1 MSDPIKHEC
10 GIVLLRLLK
19 PMSYY
24 IEKYGSPFYGINKM
38 YLLMQKQHNRGQDGA
53 GFLSI
58 KFDPEPGNPYI
69 FRRRSVENQ
78 PLQDIFGQI
87 SRKINKKMKNNPE
100 YKENLELAAEEL
112 PYVGNVYLGHLRY
125 GTYGKNKI
133 ENCHP
138 FLRANNWMHKNL
150 IMAGNFN
157 MTNVDELFE
166 TLINLGQ
173 HPKEKADTVT
183 ILERTGHFLD
193 EEVNKVW
200 FDLKSKGIS
209 KKDASPMIMDNLDVA
224 NMLRRSAKKW
234 DGGYTIAGMIG
245 HGDAFVLRDP
255 NGIRPCFY
263 YIDDEIAVVT
273 SERPVIQTAFKVDID
288 KIKEL
293 DPGQAIIIKKN
304 GNISFEEIREPR
316 EKLSCSFERI
326 YFSRGNDA
334 DIYNERLE
342 LGRQTTQQVIH
353 SIAGDLDNTV
363 FSFIPNTAEVAF
375 YGLLKG
381 MEDYQK
387 RIQIDEIIEKNGTLS
402 DEDLEKILVKRIR
415 LEKIAIKDAKLRTF
429 ITDDNSRDDLVSHIY
444 DVTYGKVKPT
454 DNLVVLDDSIVR
466 GTTLQKSIIRILDTL
481 KPKKIIIVSS
491 APQIRYP
498 DCYGIDMAKLGDFI
512 AFKAAIELLKE
523 NGKESVIEEVYEKCK
538 KSVALKDYDGINYVK
553 GIYDLFTTDEVS
565 NKIAQLIREK
575 NINAEVEVIF
585 QTVEH
590 LHIACPNHKGD
601 WYFTGNY
608 PTASGMRVVNR
619 AFINYY
625 EGKNIRAY

>member
-78 PLQDIFGQI
+78 PIQDIFGQI
-87 SRKINKKMKNNPE
+87 SRKINKKMKNNPK
-100 YKENLELAAEEL
+100 YKDNLELAAEEL

-150 IMAGNFN
+150 IIAGNFN

-173 HPKEKADTVT
+173 HPKEKADTIT

-200 FDLKSKGIS
+200 FDLKSQGYS
-209 KKDASPMIMDNLDVA
+209 KKEGSPMIMEKLDIA

-234 DGGYTIAGMIG
+234 DGGYSIAGMVG
-245 HGDAFVLRDP
+245 HGDSFVLRDP

-263 YIDDEIAVVT
+263 YIDDEVAVVT

-288 KIKEL
+288 EIKEL
-293 DPGQAIIIKKN
+293 DPGHAIIIKKN
-304 GNISFEEIREPR
+304 GKISFEQIREPQ

-342 LGRQTTQQVIH
+342 LGKQVTNQVIN

-387 RIQIDEIIEKNGTLS
+387 RIQIDEIIERNGSLS
-402 DEDLEKILVKRIR
+402 DEDLGKILEKRVR

-429 ITDDNSRDDLVSHIY
+429 ITEDSSRDDLVSHIY
-444 DVTYGKVKPT
+444 DVTYGTIKPT
-454 DNLVVLDDSIVR
+454 DTLVVLDDSIVR

-481 KPKKIIIVSS
+481 KPKKIIVVSS

-512 AFKAAIELLKE
+512 AFRAAIELLKE
-523 NGKESVIEEVYEKCK
+523 QGKEEVIEEVYKKCK
-538 KSVALKDYDGINYVK
+538 VSVSLPEYDGVNYVK
-553 GIYDLFTTDEVS
+553 GIYDLFTDDEISKKV
-565 NKIAQLIREK
+565 AQLIREET
-575 NINAEVEVIF
+575 INAEVEVIF

>member
-1 MSDPIKHEC
+1 MSDQIKHEC

-38 YLLMQKQHNRGQDGA
+38 FLLMQKQHNRGQDGA
-53 GFLSI
+53 GLLSI

-69 FRRRSVENQ
+69 FRHRSVESQ
-78 PLQDIFGQI
+78 PLQDIFGKI
-87 SRKINKKMKNNPE
+87 TKKINKKMKANPE
-100 YKENLELAAEEL
+100 YKDNLELAAKEL
-112 PYVGNVYLGHLRY
+112 PFVGNVYLGHLRY

-133 ENCHP
+133 QNCHP
-138 FLRANNWMHKNL
+138 FIRSNNWMHKNL

-183 ILERTGHFLD
+183 VLERTGHFLD

-209 KKDASPMIMDNLDVA
+209 KKEGSHYIIEQLDVA
-224 NMLRRSAKKW
+224 NVLRRSAKKW
-234 DGGYTIAGMIG
+234 DGGYTLAGMMG
-245 HGDAFVLRDP
+245 HGDSFVIRDP
-255 NGIRPCFY
+255 NGIRPCYY
-263 YIDDEIAVVT
+263 YINDEIAVVT
-273 SERPVIQTAFKVDID
+273 SERPVLQTAFKASFEE
-288 KIKEL
+288 IKEL
-293 DPGQAIIIKKN
+293 DPGKAIIIKKN
-304 GNISFEEIREPR
+304 GNISFEQIREPA

-334 DIYNERLE
+334 EIYNERLE
-342 LGRQTTQQVIH
+342 LGNLVTTQVIH

-387 RIQIDEIIEKNGTLS
+387 RIQIDEIIEKNGTLGYK
-402 DEDLEKILVKRIR
+402 ELEKILVKRVR

-429 ITDDNSRDDLVSHIY
+429 ITEDSSRDDLVSHIY
-444 DVTYGKVKPT
+444 DVTYGKVKPS

-466 GTTLQKSIIRILDTL
+466 GTTLQKSIIKILDTL
-481 KPKKIIIVSS
+481 NPKKIIIVSS

-512 AFKAAIELLKE
+512 AFRAAIELLKE
-523 NGKESVIEEVYEKCK
+523 NGNEAIIDEVYEKCK
-538 KSVALKDYDGINYVK
+538 KSVALPKYDGVNYVK
-553 GIYDLFTTDEVS
+553 GIYDMFTYDEIS
-565 NKIAQLIREK
+565 NKIAELIKEESIR
-575 NINAEVEVIF
+575 ADVEVIF
-585 QTVEH
+585 QTVEN
-590 LHIACPNHKGD
+590 LHKACPKNKGD

-608 PTASGMRVVNR
+608 PTESGMRVVNR
-619 AFINYY
+619 SFINYY
-625 EGKNIRAY
+625 EGKNERAY

>member
-24 IEKYGSPFYGINKM
+24 IEKYGSPYYGINKM

-53 GFLSI
+53 GFVSV
-58 KFDPEPGNPYI
+58 KFDPEPGENYI

-78 PLQDIFGQI
+78 PLQDIFGKI
-87 SRKINKKMKNNPE
+87 SKKINKKI
-100 YKENLELAAEEL
+100 KENPKYEADMDLAAEEL
-112 PYVGNVYLGHLRY
+112 PYVGNVYMGHLRY

-133 ENCHP
+133 ANCHP

-150 IMAGNFN
+150 MMAGNFN

-183 ILERTGHFLD
+183 VLERTGHFLD
-193 EEVNKVW
+193 VEVNKLW
-200 FDLKSKGIS
+200 NDLKKEGVS
-209 KKDASPMIMDNLDVA
+209 KKDASPIIERDLDIA

-234 DGGYTIAGMIG
+234 DGGYTIGGIVG
-245 HGDAFVLRDP
+245 HGDAFVVRDP
-255 NGIRPCFY
+255 NGIRPCYY
-263 YIDDEIAVVT
+263 YINDEMAVIT
-273 SERPVIQTAFKVDID
+273 SERPVIQTAFKVGYND
-288 KIKEL
+288 IKEL
-293 DPGQAIIIKKN
+293 DPGKAIIIKKD
-304 GNISFEEIREPR
+304 GDISFDQIREPK

-326 YFSRGNDA
+326 YFSRGNDK
-334 DIYNERLE
+334 DIYNERLK
-342 LGRQTTQQVIH
+342 LGKLISRQVLTT
-353 SIAGDLDNTV
+353 IAGDLDNTV

-381 MEDYQK
+381 VENYQK
-387 RIQIDEIIEKNGTLS
+387 RIQIDEIKESNGDLS
-402 DEDLEKILVKRIR
+402 DEKLEEILEKRVR

-429 ITDDNSRDDLVSHIY
+429 ITSDNSRDDLVSHVY
-444 DVTYGKVKPT
+444 DVTYGTVKPT
-454 DNLVVLDDSIVR
+454 DTLVVLDDSIVR

-481 KPKKIIIVSS
+481 NPKKIVVVSS

-512 AFKAAIELLKE
+512 AFRAAIELLKE
-523 NGKESVIEEVYEKCK
+523 SGNENVIEEVYAKCK
-538 KSVALKDYDGINYVK
+538 ASLELEEYDNINYVK
-553 GIYDLFTTDEVS
+553 GIYDLFTAEEVS
-565 NKIAQLIREK
+565 AKVAQMIREE
-575 NINAEVEVIF
+575 NIKAEVEVIF
-585 QTVEH
+585 QTIDN
-590 LHIACPNHKGD
+590 LHIACPDNLGD
-601 WYFTGNY
+601 WYFSGDY

-625 EGKNIRAY
+625 EGKNVRAY

>member
-1 MSDPIKHEC
+1 
-10 GIVLLRLLK
+10 
-19 PMSYY
+19 
-24 IEKYGSPFYGINKM
+24 
-38 YLLMQKQHNRGQDGA
+38 
-53 GFLSI
+53 
-58 KFDPEPGNPYI
+58 
-69 FRRRSVENQ
+69 
-78 PLQDIFGQI
+78 
-87 SRKINKKMKNNPE
+87 
-100 YKENLELAAEEL
+100 
-112 PYVGNVYLGHLRY
+112 
-125 GTYGKNKI
+125 
-133 ENCHP
+133 
-138 FLRANNWMHKNL
+138 
-150 IMAGNFN
+150 MAGNFN

-173 HPKEKADTVT
+173 HPKDRADTVT
-183 ILERTGHFLD
+183 VLERTGHFLD

-200 FDLKSKGIS
+200 FDLKSKGFS
-209 KKDASPMIMDNLDVA
+209 KKEGTPLIAEQLDIA
-224 NMLRRSAKKW
+224 NVLRRSAKKW
-234 DGGYTIAGMIG
+234 DGGYAIAGMVG
-245 HGDAFVLRDP
+245 HGDAFVIRDP

-263 YIDDEIAVVT
+263 YIDDEVAVVT
-273 SERPVIQTAFKVDID
+273 SERPVLQTAFKAKYED
-288 KIKEL
+288 IKEL
-293 DPGQAIIIKKN
+293 DPGKAIIIKKN
-304 GNISFEEIREPR
+304 GNVLFEQIREPG

-342 LGRQTTQQVIH
+342 LGNLVTKQVIN

-387 RIQIDEIIEKNGTLS
+387 RIQIDEIVEKNGTLS
-402 DEDLEKILVKRIR
+402 NEDLEKILVKRVR

-429 ITDDNSRDDLVSHIY
+429 ITADNSRDDLVAHVY

-481 KPKKIIIVSS
+481 NPKRIIVVSS

-512 AFKAAIELLKE
+512 AFRAAIELLKE
-523 NGKESVIEEVYEKCK
+523 TGNEVVIDEVYRKCKESV
-538 KSVALKDYDGINYVK
+538 ALPKYDGINYVK
-553 GIYDLFTTDEVS
+553 GIYDLFTYEEIS
-565 NKIAQLIREK
+565 QKIAKLIREE

-585 QTVEH
+585 QTVENLH
-590 LHIACPNHKGD
+590 LACPNSKGD

-619 AFINYY
+619 SFINYY

>member
-78 PLQDIFGQI
+78 PIQDIFGQI
-87 SRKINKKMKNNPE
+87 SRKINKRMRNNPE
-100 YKENLELAAEEL
+100 YKNNLELAAEEL

-173 HPKEKADTVT
+173 HPKEKADTIT

-193 EEVNKVW
+193 KEVNKVW
-200 FDLKSKGIS
+200 FDLKSQGYS
-209 KKDASPMIMDNLDVA
+209 KKEGSPMIMEKLDIA

-234 DGGYTIAGMIG
+234 DGGYSIAGMVG
-245 HGDAFVLRDP
+245 HGDSFVLRDP

-263 YIDDEIAVVT
+263 YIDDEVVVVT

-288 KIKEL
+288 EIKEL
-293 DPGQAIIIKKN
+293 DPGHAIIIKKN
-304 GNISFEEIREPR
+304 GKISFEQIREPQ

-342 LGRQTTQQVIH
+342 LGKQVTNQVIN

-387 RIQIDEIIEKNGTLS
+387 RIQIDEIIERNGSLS
-402 DEDLEKILVKRIR
+402 DEDLGKILEKRVR

-429 ITDDNSRDDLVSHIY
+429 ITEDSSRDDLVSHIY
-444 DVTYGKVKPT
+444 DVTYGTIKPT
-454 DNLVVLDDSIVR
+454 DTLVVLDDSIVR

-481 KPKKIIIVSS
+481 KPKKIIVVSS

-512 AFKAAIELLKE
+512 AFRAAIELLKE
-523 NGKESVIEEVYEKCK
+523 QGKEEVIEEVYKKCK
-538 KSVALKDYDGINYVK
+538 ESVSLPEYDGVNYVK
-553 GIYDLFTTDEVS
+553 GIYDLFTADEISKKV
-565 NKIAQLIREK
+565 AQLIREEH
-575 NINAEVEVIF
+575 INAEVEVIF

>member
-1 MSDPIKHEC
+1 
-10 GIVLLRLLK
+10 
-19 PMSYY
+19 MSYY

-69 FRRRSVENQ
+69 FRSRSVDSQ
-78 PLQDIFGQI
+78 PLQEIFGKI
-87 SRKINKKMKNNPE
+87 SRKINKKMRANPE
-100 YKENLELAAEEL
+100 YKDNLEIAAKEL
-112 PYVGNVYLGHLRY
+112 PFVGNVYLGHLRY

-133 ENCHP
+133 HNCHP
-138 FLRANNWMHKNL
+138 FIRSNNWMHKNL

-173 HPKEKADTVT
+173 HPKDRADTVT
-183 ILERTGHFLD
+183 VLERTGHFLD

-200 FDLKSKGIS
+200 FDLKSKGFS
-209 KKDASPMIMDNLDVA
+209 KKEGTPLIAEQLDIA
-224 NMLRRSAKKW
+224 NVLRRSAKKW
-234 DGGYTIAGMIG
+234 DGGYAIAGMVG
-245 HGDAFVLRDP
+245 HGDAFVIRDP

-263 YIDDEIAVVT
+263 YIDDEVAVVT
-273 SERPVIQTAFKVDID
+273 SERPVLQTAFKAKYED
-288 KIKEL
+288 IKEL
-293 DPGQAIIIKKN
+293 DPGKAIIIKKN
-304 GNISFEEIREPR
+304 GNVLFEQIREPG

-342 LGRQTTQQVIH
+342 LGNLVTKQVIN

-387 RIQIDEIIEKNGTLS
+387 RIQIDEIVEKNGTLS
-402 DEDLEKILVKRIR
+402 NEDLEKILVKRVR

-429 ITDDNSRDDLVSHIY
+429 ITADNSRDDLVAHVY

-481 KPKKIIIVSS
+481 NPKRIIVVSS

-512 AFKAAIELLKE
+512 AFRAAIELLKE
-523 NGKESVIEEVYEKCK
+523 TGNEVVIDEVYRKCKESV
-538 KSVALKDYDGINYVK
+538 ALPKYDGINYVK
-553 GIYDLFTTDEVS
+553 GIYDLFTYEEIS
-565 NKIAQLIREK
+565 QKIAKLIREE

-585 QTVEH
+585 QTVENLH
-590 LHIACPNHKGD
+590 LACPNSKGD

-619 AFINYY
+619 SFINYY